1 MNPQTS
7 ETNEAR
13 SLFNCYLIYV
23 SGRVIGTVGRKG
35 TGHYNRDAEH
45 YLTSGCKPV
54 LKPEIP

>member
-1 MNPQTS
+1 MNPQTP

-23 SGRVIGTVGRKG
+23 SRRVVGTVGRKG

-45 YLTSGCKPV
+45 
-54 LKPEIP
+54 